1 MDESQNHY
9 AKEIMWNQKETYYVI
24 PVVGHYGKGKFY
36 DRKLVSCH
44 QMLVEGRG
52 DYKKHMEKFWE
63 ELL

>member
-1 MDESQNHY
+1 
-9 AKEIMWNQKETYYVI
+9 MWNQKETYYVI

-63 ELL
+63 EIL